1 MFNVSGDAAE
11 RLRYLL
17 GGVAGALI
25 YGVFTFMQLIKLGH
39 RPSLGDYGRAVLN
52 VTAAMIVAAIAAPTL
67 GPSLVSLIP
76 WEGLRNAADPIGVG
90 VVVGAVGWELLPVLI
105 EAARRL
111 INGVGAAK

>member
-1 MFNVSGDAAE
+1 MFNLSAEAAE

-25 YGVFTFMQLIKLGH
+25 YGVFTFMQLVKLGH
-39 RPSLGDYGRAVLN
+39 RPTTTDYLRALAN
-52 VTAAMIVAAIAAPTL
+52 VTAAMVVAAVAAPTL

-90 VVVGAVGWELLPVLI
+90 VVVGAVGWELLPLLI

>member
-1 MFNVSGDAAE
+1 MFNLSAEAAE

-25 YGVFTFMQLIKLGH
+25 YGVFTFMQLLKTGH
-39 RPSLGDYGRAVLN
+39 RPALSDYGRAVLN
-52 VTAAMIVAAIAAPTL
+52 VVAAMIVAAIAAPTL

-111 INGVGAAK
+111 INRVGVPQ

>member
-1 MFNVSGDAAE
+1 MFTPSAEMAE

-25 YGVFTFMQLIKLGH
+25 YGVFTVMQLIKSGQ

>member
-1 MFNVSGDAAE
+1 MFNDSGDAAE

-25 YGVFTFMQLIKLGH
+25 YGVFTVMQLIKSGQ
-39 RPSLGDYGRAVLN
+39 RPAASDYLRALAN
-52 VTAAMIVAAIAAPTL
+52 VMAAMVVAAIAAPTL

-111 INGVGAAK
+111 INRVGAPQ